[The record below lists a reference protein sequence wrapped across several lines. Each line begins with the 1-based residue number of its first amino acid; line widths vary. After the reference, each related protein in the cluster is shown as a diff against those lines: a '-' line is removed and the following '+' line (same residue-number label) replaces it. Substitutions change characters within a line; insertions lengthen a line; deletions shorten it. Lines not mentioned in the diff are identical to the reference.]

1 MCKRKVMETPK
12 QHQSR
17 EVMEKVAKNC
27 LMQILHYVKKK
38 KKILKKEL
46 KSEKKSKKAY

>member
-1 MCKRKVMETPK
+1 METPK

-27 LMQILHYVKKK
+27 QLSHADIALRRKNN
-38 KKILKKEL
+38 KILKKEL